1 MRHLIRV
8 LLASLTLIGLAL
20 VATAQAQTR
29 LLRFP
34 DIHGDHVVFCY
45 GGDLWSAPA
54 TGGTA
59 VRLTAHTGIE
69 QFPKFSPDG
78 KWIAFTGQ
86 YDGDE
91 QVYVIPAEGGVP
103 RQLTFYPARGPNPP
117 RGGWDNQVMG
127 WTRDGKS
134 VLFNTLRDAGGAAR
148 RNLYTVPVEGG
159 HETPLPM
166 YTAGAGDFSPDGK
179 RIAYSP
185 LYRDF
190 RTWKRYQ
197 GGWAQDLWICDL
209 KTLASENITNNPRTD
224 RDPMWIGD
232 QIYFSSDRD
241 GTLNLY
247 RYGVTTKKTEQ
258 VTHSTQW
265 DLRWPS
271 TDHGSRIVYEM
282 AGELHVLDITSAKD
296 TKLSIMVPNDGVAMR
311 PSHLAV
317 DKFIENFA
325 LSPKGER
332 ALFVARGDVF
342 TAPIEN
348 GPTRNLTNSS
358 TAHDRAARW
367 SPDGRKIALISDRT
381 GEEQLWLVNQDGS
394 GTPQQLT
401 TDMNVMLYAPEW
413 SPDGKRLAFSD
424 MNGNLYVLGVADK
437 KLQKIARETRGQVN
451 DYAWS
456 PGGSYLAF
464 SLSHPSGF
472 STIRVWGAADGAVHQ
487 VTSEMFDSG
496 EPTWDPEGNYLYFF
510 SDREYAPQVSRKE
523 PNFASSRNT
532 GIFALA
538 LRKDVKSPFPPRS
551 DEVTIDGE
559 KKDEGGGDKPAGE
572 SEDKP
577 GAKAKA
583 GATKTDAAKAARAAS
598 KPLVIDFD
606 GIEGRVT
613 RVPVTAEDYRGL
625 SANKGNLL
633 YVRAAAGFNGRDSYA
648 RPALVLYSIKDRE
661 ESVIAEGVGGYTLSG
676 DGSKVL
682 VLTTG
687 PAGHYD
693 LYDAKPKVKDK
704 KTVSTKDLYVDRVP
718 AQEWNEIFEEAW
730 RRYRDWFYVKNM
742 NGYDWQAIHDQYKSL
757 VPFVAH
763 RWDLTYILNEM
774 VAELN
779 NSHLYI
785 EGGDFETP
793 PRPQVGLAGARFEVD
808 ESSGRYR
815 IAKIYRGQNEEEK
828 YRSPLTEV
836 SVDARVGDYVLAI
849 DGQELKG
856 SDNIYERLR
865 NKKDPV
871 TLTLNTRPALDGA
884 RKTTYTP
891 IFSEASLIYLDWVL
905 GNYDRVSKMTDG
917 RVGYMHL
924 PDMGGPG
931 MYEFI
936 KWFYPQI
943 RKEGMVVDVRSNG
956 GGNISQ
962 QLIERLHRTILG
974 TNWSKWRD
982 DPGTYPGV
990 VFTGPMVCLINETSA
1005 SDGDIFPYMFRQT
1018 GIGPL
1023 IGKRTWGGVV
1033 GISGRGPLLDGGQ
1046 AFVPQSGLASSDGK
1060 WVIEGHGV
1068 DPDIEVDNDPASV
1081 AAGHDPQL
1089 ERGVQEVL
1097 KLMPTHPAKLP
1108 NRPVDP
1114 VKTK

>member
-1 MRHLIRV
+1 MRHLVRV
-8 LLASLTLIGLAL
+8 LLASLTLIVFAL
-20 VATAQAQTR
+20 GADAQAQTR

-34 DIHGDHVVFCY
+34 DIHGNRVAFCY
-45 GGDLWSAPA
+45 AGDLWTAPA
-54 TGGTA
+54 AGGLA
-59 VRLTAHTGIE
+59 ARLTSHPGLE

-91 QVYVIPAEGGVP
+91 QVYVVPAEGGVP
-103 RQLTFYPARGPNPP
+103 RQLTFYPARGPNAP
-117 RGGWDNQVMG
+117 RNGWDNQVMG

-134 VLFNTLRDAGGAAR
+134 VLFNTIRDGGGAAR
-148 RNLYTVPVEGG
+148 RNLYTVPADGG

-166 YTAGAGDFSPDGK
+166 YTAGAGDYSPDGQ
-179 RIAYSP
+179 RIVYSP
-185 LYRDF
+185 LFRDF

-209 KTLASENITNNPRTD
+209 KTLASENITNHPRTD

-232 QIYFSSDRD
+232 KIYFASDRD

-247 RYGVTTKKTEQ
+247 RYDLATKKTDQ
-258 VTHSTQW
+258 LTHSTTW
-265 DLRWPS
+265 DTRWPS
-271 TDHGSRIVYEM
+271 TDHASRIVYES
-282 AGELHVLDITSAKD
+282 AGELHVFDIGSAKD
-296 TKLSIMVPNDGVAMR
+296 TKISIEVPNDGVAMR
-311 PSHLAV
+311 PSHYAV
-317 DKFIENFA
+317 DKYIEDFS

-332 ALFVARGDVF
+332 AIFVARGDVF

-358 TAHDRAARW
+358 TAHDKWGRW
-367 SPDGRKIALISDRT
+367 SPDGSKIALISDRS
-381 GEEQLWLVNQDGS
+381 GEEQVWLVNQDGS
-394 GTPQQLT
+394 GTPQPLT
-401 TDMNVMLYAPEW
+401 TEMNVMLYSPEW

-424 MNGNLYVLGVADK
+424 MNGNLYVLTVADK
-437 KLQKIARETRGQVN
+437 KLQKVARETRGQVN

-456 PGGSYLAF
+456 PGGSYLSF
-464 SLSHPSGF
+464 SLSHPSEF
-472 STIRVWGAADGAVHQ
+472 NSIRVWGAADGAIHQ
-487 VTSEMFDSG
+487 VSSEMFDSY
-496 EPTWDPEGNYLYFF
+496 EPAWDPDGNYLYFF
-510 SDREYAPQVSRKE
+510 SEHEYAPQQSRKE
-523 PNFASSRNT
+523 QNFASSRNT
-532 GIFALA
+532 GILALA

-551 DEVTIDGE
+551 DEVTVDAE
-559 KKDEGGGDKPAGE
+559 KKDDAAGDKPAMGA
-572 SEDKP
+572 DQP
-577 GAKAKA
+577 GAKGEAGRPDA
-583 GATKTDAAKAARAAS
+583 GAARPARPAG

-606 GIEGRVT
+606 GIAGRVT
-613 RVPVTAEDYRGL
+613 RVPVSSEDYRGL
-625 SANKGNLL
+625 NANKGNLI
-633 YVRAAAGFNGRDSYA
+633 YVRGAAGFNGRDSYA
-648 RPALVLYSIKDRE
+648 RPTLILYSIKDRE
-661 ESVIAEGVGGYTLSG
+661 ESVIVEGVGGYALSA
-676 DGSKVL
+676 DGSKLL
-682 VLTTG
+682 VGAGG
-687 PAGHYD
+687 PNPHYD

-704 KTVSTKDLYVDRVP
+704 KTVPTKDLYVDRVP
-718 AQEWNEIFEEAW
+718 AQEWNEIFEETW

-742 NGYDWQAIHDQYKSL
+742 NGYDWQAIHDQYQAL
-757 VPFVAH
+757 MPFVAH
-763 RWDLTYILNEM
+763 RWDLTYVLDEM

-785 EGGDFETP
+785 EGGDYETP
-793 PRPQVGLAGARFEVD
+793 ARQPVGLAGARFEVD
-808 ESSGRYR
+808 QAAGRYR
-815 IAKIYRGQNEEEK
+815 IAKIYRGHNEEDK

-836 SVDARVGDYVLAI
+836 GVDAHVGDYVLAI
-849 DGQELKG
+849 DGQELKAG
-856 SDNIYERLR
+856 DNIYQRLR

-891 IFSEASLIYLDWVL
+891 IVSEASLIYLDWVL
-905 GNYDRVSKMTDG
+905 GNADRVAKMTDG

-924 PDMGGPG
+924 PDMGAPG

-962 QLIERLHRTILG
+962 QLIERLHRKILG

-1005 SDGDIFPYMFRQT
+1005 SDGDIFPYMFRQS

-1046 AFVPQSGLASSDGK
+1046 ALVPQSGLASPDGQ

-1068 DPDIEVDNDPASV
+1068 DPDIVVENDPASV

-1097 KLMPTHPAKLP
+1097 KLMTTHPAKLP
-1108 NRPVDP
+1108 SRPADP
-1114 VKTK
+1114 VRTK